1 MTIDYRCC
9 RLADRMPQRLP
20 SVAYASPL
28 YVLGLASGLMSRIE
42 HRFTEYKPSGYRAE
56 DIERNVRHVLEI
68 CDRWQVALEHLAPG
82 ETFAGKRVL
91 ELGPGHSLGTCMVL
105 LARGAAAYTAVDVFP
120 LAHHSPA
127 ALYAALAA
135 AEGCLPDLAQRA
147 EFQIVDFPSLEP
159 LKDGF
164 DLVVS
169 NSTLEHVED
178 IPATFRALRRRSTGL
193 MVHHVDAS
201 VHSRIKAVDPL
212 NHLRYS
218 DRVYRWMYYK
228 GIPNRLLCRDY
239 ERAAHEAGF
248 SEMRYRPKSVASD
261 AYLAAAGPHLAPDF
275 RGRADLQLLSF
286 TLLTR

>member
-1 MTIDYRCC
+1 MR
-9 RLADRMPQRLP
+9 QGLP

-28 YVLGLASGLMSRIE
+28 YALGLASGLLSRVE
-42 HRFTEYKPSGYRAE
+42 HRFTEYKPAGYRAE

-68 CDRWQVALEHLAPG
+68 CDRWQAALEQLAPDEG
-82 ETFAGKRVL
+82 FPGKRVL
-91 ELGPGHSLGTCMVL
+91 ELGPGHSLGTGLVL

-127 ALYAALAA
+127 ALYQALAA
-135 AEGCLPDLAQRA
+135 AEGCSPELARRA
-147 EFQIVDFPSLEP
+147 QFQIVDFPSLEP
-159 LKDGF
+159 LKGDF

-178 IPATFRALRRRSTGL
+178 IPATFRALRRRSSGL

-201 VHSRIKAVDPL
+201 VHSRIKAIDPL

-228 GIPNRLLCRDY
+228 GIPNRLLCSDY
-239 ERAAHEAGF
+239 ERAAHAAGF
-248 SEMRYRPKSVASD
+248 SEMRFRPKSVASD
-261 AYLAAAGPHLAPDF
+261 EYIGAAGPHLAPAF
-275 RGRADLQLLSF
+275 RARDDLRWLSF